1 MKILIVADVE
11 SKALWDFY
19 DPSRVE
25 GVDLILSAG
34 DLNPRYL
41 EFLVTMLNKP
51 LLYIHGNHDSSYD
64 KRPPEGCVC
73 IEDRIVD
80 FGGLRILGIG
90 GSLKYKPASHMFT
103 EKEMRHRLLKAGVK
117 AFVSGGFDIL
127 LAHSPCRG
135 YRDMEDLPHRGYEC
149 FNPFLDRWKPAY
161 MIHGH
166 VHRSYQ
172 HDFKRETDHPSGTR
186 ILNGCDWYIL
196 EIDQTKLP
204 RRRKL
209 RPRDCIK

>member
-19 DPSRVE
+19 DPARVE

-34 DLNPRYL
+34 DLNARYL
-41 EFLVTMLNKP
+41 EFLVTMINKP
-51 LLYIHGNHDSSYD
+51 LLYIHGNHDSGYD
-64 KRPPEGCVC
+64 RRPPEGCIC

-80 FGGLRILGIG
+80 FGGVRILGIG
-90 GSLKYKPASHMFT
+90 GSLKYKPSSHMYT
-103 EKEMRHRLLKAGVK
+103 EKEMQSRLLRAGLK
-117 AFVSGGFDIL
+117 AFGAGGFDIL

-135 YRDMEDLPHRGYEC
+135 YRDMEDLPHRGFAC
-149 FNPFLDRWKPAY
+149 FNSFLNRWKPAF

-172 HDFKRETDHPSGTR
+172 HDFKRIIDHPSGTR
-186 ILNGCDWYIL
+186 IINGCDWYIL
-196 EIDQTKLP
+196 EIDESRLP
-204 RRRKL
+204 RHRRL
-209 RPRDCIK
+209 RRSSYIM

>member
-64 KRPPEGCVC
+64 KRPPEGCIC

-161 MIHGH
+161 M
-166 VHRSYQ
+166 
-172 HDFKRETDHPSGTR
+172 
-186 ILNGCDWYIL
+186 
-196 EIDQTKLP
+196 
-204 RRRKL
+204 RKQ
-209 RPRDCIK
+209 RTFPAG